1 MNGVTAAGKDWRDEK
16 ESKVSSCYWG
26 AGGGAMQVD
35 KGQGRKSGDGAR
47 TCPHA
52 KQVGGVGGVDL
63 VDDIGVDLQD
73 GCL

>member
-1 MNGVTAAGKDWRDEK
+1 MR
-16 ESKVSSCYWG
+16 
-26 AGGGAMQVD
+26 VD
-35 KGQGRKSGDGAR
+35 KGQERMSGDGAR